1 LPTLEGSGTSRGRSI
16 TPTAPGSTSP
26 TRRRKKVDLKASYE
40 GKGGAKV
47 EWKEFAD
54 FQLGKLVD
62 LQKLFPKVRTSA
74 VVYLYHQ
81 FESPKAFKWPLSF
94 GSDDTAQ
101 RVHQRQA
108 RPPRGARSR
117 SRAGPGPASRST

>member
-1 LPTLEGSGTSRGRSI
+1 VVLRGPSI
-16 TPTAPGSTSP
+16 NTDRAGSTSP
-26 TRRRKKVDLKASYE
+26 NPPEKKVDLKASYE

-74 VVYLYHQ
+74 VVYLY
-81 FESPKAFKWPLSF
+81 
-94 GSDDTAQ
+94 T
-101 RVHQRQA
+101 V
-108 RPPRGARSR
+108 
-117 SRAGPGPASRST
+117 